1 MLRHYMYC
9 AQHTTLTPRGLPRD
23 NLATTP
29 RYPRTTTTPM
39 SPFILDIP
47 AGRLAMGQRHAQ
59 AARRACGARG
69 DPAYEFTA
77 PPASQPDSG
86 RSTVVVTREGWNSP
100 SFKRCLL
107 LSLLARRQVARG

>member
-1 MLRHYMYC
+1 MLRRYMYC

-29 RYPRTTTTPM
+29 RYPRTTTTP
-39 SPFILDIP
+39 FILDIP

-59 AARRACGARG
+59 AARRACGAHG
-69 DPAYEFTA
+69 DPAYALTA
-77 PPASQPDSG
+77 PPASQPVSQAPVG
-86 RSTVVVTREGWNSP
+86 LVTREGWNSP